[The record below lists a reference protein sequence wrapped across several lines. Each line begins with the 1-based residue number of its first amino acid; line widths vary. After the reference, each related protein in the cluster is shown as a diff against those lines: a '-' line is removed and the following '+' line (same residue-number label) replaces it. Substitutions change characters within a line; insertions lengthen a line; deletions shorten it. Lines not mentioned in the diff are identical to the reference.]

1 MSATQLCCYKSQLRL
16 VETRREKSFDDE
28 EKKSLLRDLIQ
39 ITEKQIELQD
49 RLPLFQSP
57 ELTELEDR
65 LEAYCKVNGKMQDEY
80 ETLSNDADKMRDNL
94 RFFDE
99 YKRAIDRLYKL
110 EAKMTDNMGTITL
123 LNDKISLTREINRLE
138 DQASVSNIVKKL
150 NTWKLN
156 HERLRN
162 AITDLLDCDLSFES
176 GSTQQDEKLMNSEL
190 YLENKLKECRES
202 IQDTKEEYD
211 KYRQMSNEAECEV
224 QKELFDEECEELEIK
239 MRPTLDMIR
248 LMESQLKLICETK
261 QLQNELQKQNDQDGK
276 LKVVRVTP
284 ELLDQLDE
292 HFSQLGKN
300 PEENEKKWTEFF
312 PKMAPNVS
320 QDVSK

>member
-57 ELTELEDR
+57 ELSELEDR

-156 HERLRN
+156 HERLRTT
-162 AITDLLDCDLSFES
+162 ITDLLDCDLSSES
-176 GSTQQDEKLMNSEL
+176 ISEQQEEDNVLMNSEL
-190 YLENKLKECRES
+190 YFENKLKECRES
-202 IQDTKEEYD
+202 IWDTKQEYHRF
-211 KYRQMSNEAECEV
+211 RQMSNAAECEA

-248 LMESQLKLICETK
+248 LLESQLKLIRETK
-261 QLQNELQKQNDQDGK
+261 QLYKRLQKQNEQDGK

-312 PKMAPNVS
+312 PKMAPNV
-320 QDVSK
+320 VSK